1 MTKTARS
8 FQLEEM
14 EVAHARDDAFRRL
27 FAAEF
32 RYVWTS
38 LRRLGVDS
46 ADLDDVVHEVF
57 LAVHRRFD
65 TYDPSRPIRPW
76 LFAFAFRFASDYRK
90 QARIR
95 FRSSLDGDES
105 ADPRPSPD
113 ELLERAEERR
123 LAAIGLEGIALDR
136 RAVFILYEIDE
147 VPMADIAASLGIP
160 LHTAYSRLRVAR
172 EEFAA
177 AVQLAQR
184 SREARRGGR

>member
-1 MTKTARS
+1 MTKAVCIL
-8 FQLEEM
+8 QDQGM

-65 TYDPSRPIRPW
+65 TYDPARPIRPW

-95 FRSSLDGDES
+95 FRSSFDGDES
-105 ADPRPSPD
+105 ADPRPAAD
-113 ELLERAEERR
+113 ELLERAEDQR

-147 VPMADIAASLGIP
+147 VPMNEIAASLGVP

-177 AVQLAQR
+177 AVQSAER
-184 SREARRGGR
+184 SRGARRGGR

>member
-1 MTKTARS
+1 MTKAARTI
-8 FQLEEM
+8 QDEEM

-95 FRSSLDGDES
+95 FRSSFDGDES
-105 ADPRPSPD
+105 VDPRPAPD
-113 ELLERAEERR
+113 ELLERAEDQR

-147 VPMADIAASLGIP
+147 VPMAEIAASLAIP

-177 AVQLAQR
+177 AV
-184 SREARRGGR
+184 RRGGGR